1 MNLYITTILQLCY
14 NSNHMKSITS
24 FIAMIAL
31 IACALLPA
39 QTAFAAT
46 QINSGD
52 LIKASGP
59 AVYYYGANGKRYVF
73 PTEKTFL
80 SWYADFSSV
89 KIISDT
95 ELAAIAIGGNVTYR
109 PGVRMLKITTD
120 PKTYAVD
127 AYGTLRHVASEE
139 VAKALY
145 GDNWNTKIDDIPDP
159 FFINY
164 TLGSAILSMAD
175 FNVSTITSSA
185 VSINLD
191 KKLTTVPPA
200 DETEDPIDEPE
211 VIKTINFT
219 VNDAAPR
226 PGDVITFSASTKDN
240 EQAQKLQILMDGV
253 LIATCNNTSIC
264 TTNHQIPFITDKST
278 LTARAEITYLDQ
290 TKQSQELTIS
300 VAEDTTANGVYISAD
315 RTNVKVGQ
323 STGIVVDAPNIAVKR
338 IEVFVNGSGKTVCE
352 SGIRTCRYSL
362 SPEGGVGTSV
372 TVHGLVTDNVGR
384 TYRSKDLIITVSA
397 NDSPL
402 ITVQADKNTIYTG
415 EKVNVTV
422 AASDQ
427 DGIKYIE
434 ILDSSR
440 QIIKH
445 CEGAA
450 PCTYNV
456 GPWQQ
461 TGSYTF
467 YGRASDSLDAADE
480 QFTIITVINP

>member
-1 MNLYITTILQLCY
+1 
-14 NSNHMKSITS
+14 MKSITS
-24 FIAMIAL
+24 FIAMLAVV
-31 IACALLPA
+31 AGTVLPMQA
-39 QTAFAAT
+39 TFAAT

-52 LIKASGP
+52 LIKASGQ
-59 AVYYYGANGKRYVF
+59 AVYYYGADGKRYVF

-80 SWYADFSSV
+80 SWYDNFNTV
-89 KIISDT
+89 KNISDV
-95 ELAAIAIGGNVTYR
+95 ELAALPIGGNVTYR

-127 AYGTLRHVASEE
+127 AHGTLRHVTSEQ
-139 VAKALY
+139 VAKNLY

-164 TLGSAILSMAD
+164 ALGNAIENASD
-175 FNVSTITSSA
+175 FNISTITNTAS
-185 VSINLD
+185 SINLD
-191 KKLTTVPPA
+191 KKLTTTPPP
-200 DETEDPIDEPE
+200 DETEDPIEEPE
-211 VIKTINFT
+211 EIKTINFS
-219 VNDAAPR
+219 VNDSTPR
-226 PGDVITFSASTKDN
+226 PGDVITFSASTKNN
-240 EQAQKLQILMDGV
+240 EQAQTLSISMDTV
-253 LIATCNNTSIC
+253 LLTTCNNTSVC
-264 TTNHQIPFITDKST
+264 TVNYQIPFITDKST
-278 LTARAEITYLDQ
+278 LTAKAEITFLNQ
-290 TKQSQELTIS
+290 TKLSEQITVTITEDA
-300 VAEDTTANGVYISAD
+300 VASGVYISAD

-338 IEVFVNGSGKTVCE
+338 IEVFVNGAGKTVCE

-384 TYRSKDLIITVSA
+384 TYRSKDLTVTVSA

-402 ITVQADKNTIYTG
+402 ITVQGDKNTIYTG

-445 CEGAA
+445 CEGAV

-467 YGRASDSLDAADE
+467 YGRATDALNATDE
-480 QFTIITVINP
+480 QFTVITVTNP